1 MLTCRHDSPQT
12 QAPQTSPAGP
22 LRMTGTDGPQL
33 AAALK
38 AARKAKGLVQMELA
52 GKIGTTK
59 SAISRLE
66 HGKGDL
72 RLTTLRKLAAALGL
86 RLDITLS

>member
-1 MLTCRHDSPQT
+1 MIRSKSKPRKRPPP
-12 QAPQTSPAGP
+12 APPRLA
-22 LRMTGTDGPQL
+22 GTDGRQL

-38 AARKAKGLVQMELA
+38 SARQAQGLVQMELA

-66 HGKGDL
+66 HGRGDL
-72 RLTTLRKLAAALGL
+72 RLSTLRKLAAALGL
-86 RLDITLS
+86 RIEIKLI

>member
-1 MLTCRHDSPQT
+1 MIRPRPKPRKRP
-12 QAPQTSPAGP
+12 APAP
-22 LRMTGTDGPQL
+22 LRLAGTDGVQL

-38 AARKAKGLVQMELA
+38 STRIAKGLVQMELA

-66 HGKGDL
+66 HGKGDI
-72 RLTTLRKLAAALGL
+72 RLSTLRKLAAALGL
-86 RLDITLS
+86 RLDISLN

>member
-1 MLTCRHDSPQT
+1 MIRPRPRPRKRPPP
-12 QAPQTSPAGP
+12 APLILSGP
-22 LRMTGTDGPQL
+22 DGHEL

-38 AARKAKGLVQMELA
+38 SARKAQGLVQMELA

-72 RLTTLRKLAAALGL
+72 RLSTLRKLAAALGL
-86 RLDITLS
+86 RLDITLA

>member
-1 MLTCRHDSPQT
+1 MIRPRPQ
-12 QAPQTSPAGP
+12 PRKRPPPAP
-22 LRMTGTDGPQL
+22 LRLTGTDGREL

-38 AARKAKGLVQMELA
+38 SARKAQGLVQMELA

-72 RLTTLRKLAAALGL
+72 RLSTPRKLAAALGL
-86 RLDITLS
+86 QLDISLH

>member
-1 MLTCRHDSPQT
+1 MIRSKSKPRKR
-12 QAPQTSPAGP
+12 PSPAP
-22 LRMTGTDGPQL
+22 LRMSGTDGRQL

-38 AARKAKGLVQMELA
+38 SARNAKGLVQMELA

-66 HGKGDL
+66 HGAGDL
-72 RLTTLRKLAAALGL
+72 RLSTLRKLAAALGL
-86 RLDITLS
+86 RLEITLT

>member
-1 MLTCRHDSPQT
+1 MIRPK
-12 QAPQTSPAGP
+12 PKPRKRPPPAP
-22 LRMTGTDGPQL
+22 LRLAGTDGREL

-38 AARKAKGLVQMELA
+38 SARKAKGLVQMELA

-66 HGKGDL
+66 HGTGDL
-72 RLTTLRKLAAALGL
+72 RLSTLRKLAAALGL
-86 RLDITLS
+86 RLEITLT

>member
-1 MLTCRHDSPQT
+1 MIRPKSKPRKR
-12 QAPQTSPAGP
+12 PPPAP
-22 LRMTGTDGPQL
+22 LRLAGTDGREL

-38 AARKAKGLVQMELA
+38 SARKAQGLVQMELA

-72 RLTTLRKLAAALGL
+72 RLSTLRKLAAALGL
-86 RLDITLS
+86 RLEITLT

>member
-1 MLTCRHDSPQT
+1 MIRPRPKPRKRP
-12 QAPQTSPAGP
+12 APAP
-22 LRMTGTDGPQL
+22 LRLAGTDGVQL

-38 AARKAKGLVQMELA
+38 STRIARGLVQMELA

-66 HGKGDL
+66 HGKGDI
-72 RLTTLRKLAAALGL
+72 RLSTLRKLAAALGL
-86 RLDITLS
+86 RLDISLN

>member
-1 MLTCRHDSPQT
+1 MIRPK
-12 QAPQTSPAGP
+12 PKPRKRPPPAP
-22 LRMTGTDGPQL
+22 LRLAGTDGRQL

-38 AARKAKGLVQMELA
+38 SARKTQGLVQMELA

-66 HGKGDL
+66 HGTGDL
-72 RLTTLRKLAAALGL
+72 RLSTLRKLAAALGL
-86 RLDITLS
+86 RLDIVLS

>member
-1 MLTCRHDSPQT
+1 VTPISFRPT
-12 QAPQTSPAGP
+12 PRKRPPPPAP
-22 LRMTGTDGPQL
+22 LRLAGTDGRQL

-38 AARKAKGLVQMELA
+38 SARKAKGLVQLELA

-59 SAISRLE
+59 PAISRRE

-72 RLTTLRKLAAALGL
+72 SLSTLRKLAAALGL
-86 RLDITLS
+86 CLDITLS

>member
-1 MLTCRHDSPQT
+1 MIRPKPKPRKRPPP
-12 QAPQTSPAGP
+12 APLLLA
-22 LRMTGTDGPQL
+22 GTDGREL

-38 AARKAKGLVQMELA
+38 NARKAKGLVQMELA

-66 HGKGDL
+66 HGSGDI
-72 RLTTLRKLAAALGL
+72 RLSTLRKLAAALGL
-86 RLDITLS
+86 RLEITLN

>member
-1 MLTCRHDSPQT
+1 MIRPRPKPRKRP
-12 QAPQTSPAGP
+12 APAP
-22 LRMTGTDGPQL
+22 LRLAGTDGVQL

-38 AARKAKGLVQMELA
+38 STRIAKGLVQMELA

-66 HGKGDL
+66 HGKGDI
-72 RLTTLRKLAAALGL
+72 RLSTLRKLAAALGF
-86 RLDITLS
+86 RLDISLN

>member
-1 MLTCRHDSPQT
+1 MIRPKPKPRKRP
-12 QAPQTSPAGP
+12 APAP
-22 LRMTGTDGPQL
+22 LRMTGTDGRPL

-38 AARKAKGLVQMELA
+38 NARKAQGLVQTELA
-52 GKIGTTK
+52 NKIGTTK

-66 HGKGDL
+66 HGTGDL
-72 RLTTLRKLAAALGL
+72 RLSTLRKLAAALGL

>member
-1 MLTCRHDSPQT
+1 MIRPK
-12 QAPQTSPAGP
+12 PKPRKRPPPATLHLSGA
-22 LRMTGTDGPQL
+22 DGRQL

-38 AARKAKGLVQMELA
+38 SARKAKGLVQMELA

-66 HGKGDL
+66 RGTGDL
-72 RLTTLRKLAAALGL
+72 RLSTLRKLAAALGL
-86 RLDITLS
+86 RLEIILS

>member
-1 MLTCRHDSPQT
+1 MIRPQ
-12 QAPQTSPAGP
+12 PKPRKRPLPAP
-22 LRMTGTDGPQL
+22 LRLAGTDGREL

-38 AARKAKGLVQMELA
+38 SARKAKGLVQMELA

-66 HGKGDL
+66 HGTGDL
-72 RLTTLRKLAAALGL
+72 RLSTLRKLAAALGL
-86 RLDITLS
+86 RLDVTLS

>member
-1 MLTCRHDSPQT
+1 MIRPR
-12 QAPQTSPAGP
+12 PKPRKRPPPAR
-22 LRMTGTDGPQL
+22 LRLAGTDGPQL

-38 AARKAKGLVQMELA
+38 STRIAKGLVQMELA

-72 RLTTLRKLAAALGL
+72 RLSTLRKLAAALGF
-86 RLDITLS
+86 RLDISLN

>member
-1 MLTCRHDSPQT
+1 MIRPK
-12 QAPQTSPAGP
+12 PKPRKRPSPAALRLAGP
-22 LRMTGTDGPQL
+22 DGREL

-38 AARKAKGLVQMELA
+38 SARKAQGLVQMELA

-66 HGKGDL
+66 HGKGDI
-72 RLTTLRKLAAALGL
+72 RLSTLRKLAAALAL
-86 RLDITLS
+86 RLDITLK

>member
-1 MLTCRHDSPQT
+1 MIRPKPKPRKRPPL
-12 QAPQTSPAGP
+12 AP
-22 LRMTGTDGPQL
+22 LRMTGTDGRQL

-38 AARKAKGLVQMELA
+38 NARKAKGLVQMELA
-52 GKIGTTK
+52 GKVGTTK

-72 RLTTLRKLAAALGL
+72 RLSTLRKLAAALGL
-86 RLDITLS
+86 RLNITLT